1 MTTQVP
7 QAPQVLDEVT
17 ESAVPA
23 VGYGRTIERSLAHR
37 SAISEVFVT
46 DVQTIRPMAVT
57 AGIHLPLTHLYYSDH
72 PQRPKAHD
80 ALLLLEAGRQAAI
93 AGSHTNAGV
102 PRETVAIVD
111 AFAFT
116 VRAPHAL
123 RIGREPGPPRIDTD
137 FYGKTSRRNGR
148 YRKGRLEQR
157 IFLGDVHVADHWMDV
172 LFLRAEENEILRHA
186 QRGTPAPLS
195 SEVTAVPGPVTP
207 LAPALV
213 GRDNP
218 LNVVLGEP
226 EFTEDTVTARVAPR
240 FDNPALFDHD
250 YDHLPAMTLVEAA
263 RQLALLTARAAAS
276 ASGTEA
282 PAYAVGFEGA
292 FHRFAELDV
301 PVTATAHRQ
310 PGGAGPQEVRVRLT
324 QQEQEIAVLT
334 VTVVDATY
342 LDAPGGSHV

>member
-1 MTTQVP
+1 MTT
-7 QAPQVLDEVT
+7 QVLDEVT
-17 ESAVPA
+17 PSAVPA

-46 DVQTIRPMAVT
+46 DVQSIRPMAVT

-72 PQRPKAHD
+72 TQRPEAHD

-102 PRETVAIVD
+102 PRETCAIVD
-111 AFAFT
+111 AFEFT
-116 VRAPHAL
+116 VHAPHAL

-195 SEVTAVPGPVTP
+195 SQFSAVPGPVTHV
-207 LAPALV
+207 APALV
-213 GRDNP
+213 GRQNP

-226 EFTEDTVTARVAPR
+226 EFTAGTVTARVAPR

-263 RQLALLTARAAAS
+263 RQLALLTAGS
-276 ASGTEA
+276 SSGIPA
-282 PAYAVGFEGA
+282 PAYAVGFEAA

-301 PVTATAHRQ
+301 PVTATAHRD
-310 PGGAGPQEVRVRLT
+310 PGGSTRHTVRVRFS

-334 VTVVDATY
+334 VTVVDA
-342 LDAPGGSHV
+342 SHIHGA